1 MLGALDD
8 GRFIASLGQ
17 HMTFLIRLVRDKHS
31 SLFHASVS
39 DKKEFVTL
47 ITVVS
52 TIKMLLL

>member
-17 HMTFLIRLVRDKHS
+17 HLTFVLKLVRDKHS
-31 SLFHASVS
+31 SLLHASVS
-39 DKKEFVTL
+39 DKKELMAL
-47 ITVVS
+47 ITVAS